1 MSFSEINFLSKKLIF
16 WNINA
21 QNGDEPAAA
30 RTAEDAVEDTAVG
43 HANPRNMASS
53 PAPGGLPS
61 ALKLVDE
68 AGNEN
73 WKCSFLYY

>member
-30 RTAEDAVEDTAVG
+30 RTAEDAVEVTV
-43 HANPRNMASS
+43 
-53 PAPGGLPS
+53 
-61 ALKLVDE
+61 
-68 AGNEN
+68 
-73 WKCSFLYY
+73 